1 MHTVPL
7 SDALRQNRVT
17 GVPSRTRTRE
27 STLCLLLRSNL
38 PFDSLSCRRSPAHR
52 ISICASLRFHRAV
65 FGRIDDWLAYDVRD
79 RHEEGLRR
87 ARNNGKK
94 DVRIHAH
101 PIDAERVVGRPVLTH
116 TKHFSGHVVV
126 KSNSL
131 AVPSGGDTKQRLLEW
146 MVRPGRPSSKL
157 WYLSARWKR
166 AALSLG
172 SRPEFRILE
181 SHFTFASGSPPP
193 SLSFSQSVLRR
204 PVVSLTFVTIT
215 RIAEQL
221 SMISR
226 EIRGFV
232 RFLRN

>member
-1 MHTVPL
+1 M
-7 SDALRQNRVT
+7 
-17 GVPSRTRTRE
+17 
-27 STLCLLLRSNL
+27 
-38 PFDSLSCRRSPAHR
+38 
-52 ISICASLRFHRAV
+52 SLRERVLANLRFAFSFGQTRPSIRCLAADLLPAEFPFV
-65 FGRIDDWLAYDVRD
+65 RLCDFTVLFGRIDDWLAYDVRD

-193 SLSFSQSVLRR
+193 SLSFSQSVLQR

>member
-1 MHTVPL
+1 M
-7 SDALRQNRVT
+7 SLRERVLANLRFAFSF
-17 GVPSRTRTRE
+17 GRT
-27 STLCLLLRSNL
+27 C
-38 PFDSLSCRRSPAHR
+38 P
-52 ISICASLRFHRAV
+52 SICCLAADLLPTEFPFVRLCDFTVLFR
-65 FGRIDDWLAYDVRD
+65 RIDDWLAYDVRD
-79 RHEEGLRR
+79 RDEDGLRR

-193 SLSFSQSVLRR
+193 SLSFSQSVLQR

-215 RIAEQL
+215 RIAKQL